1 MYIKRDFPIRKGI
14 FVMKNITDVDSNF
27 KIKTSI
33 QQEGIRFFDP
43 HTPPFSIHGV
53 KYENE
58 RYRRMPHAVASS
70 VNDSI
75 EYLHSNTAGGR
86 VRFKTDSPYVAIS
99 AKLDNLCKMASFAM
113 TGSASFDIYA
123 KGENGVTYI
132 NSFCPFFEMKDGY
145 DSIIYLG
152 GAEMR
157 EITINFPL
165 YSAVKS
171 LYVGVDENSALLEA
185 APYRDVPPIV
195 YYGSSI
201 TQGGCASRPGNSYES
216 LISRRFNVDF
226 VNLGFSGSAKA
237 EPEISKYVSGLD
249 MSVFVYDYDYNAPSV
264 EYLRETHERM
274 FKEVR
279 ASHPDVP
286 VIMMSRPM
294 YDLNDDAVA
303 RLEVIRETYN
313 NAVAAGDRN
322 VYLVDGRTLMAL
334 ARDEGLVD
342 ACHPNDLGFAS
353 MAAALIPVLEGIFEP
368 KA

>member
-1 MYIKRDFPIRKGI
+1 
-14 FVMKNITDVDSNF
+14 MKSITEVDSNF

-43 HTPPFSIHGV
+43 HTPPFRIHGV
-53 KYENE
+53 KYENG
-58 RYRRMPHAVASS
+58 RYRRMPEAVAAS

-86 VRFKTDSPYVAIS
+86 VRFRTDSPYVAIS
-99 AKLDNLCKMASFAM
+99 ARLANVCKMASFAM

-123 KGENGVTYI
+123 KGEDGVTYV

-152 GAEMR
+152 SSAMR
-157 EITINFPL
+157 DITVNFPL
-165 YSAVKS
+165 YTAVDS
-171 LYVGVDENSALLEA
+171 LYVGIDENAALLECT
-185 APYRDVPPIV
+185 PYLDTPPIV

-216 LISRRFNVDF
+216 LISRRFNRDF
-226 VNLGFSGSAKA
+226 INLGFSGSAKA
-237 EPEISKYVSGLD
+237 EREIAEYVKGLD

-274 FKEVR
+274 FKTVR
-279 ASHPDVP
+279 EAHPTTP

-294 YDLNDDAVA
+294 YNPDADALA
-303 RLEVIRETYN
+303 RLDVIRDTYN

-322 VYLVDGRTLMAL
+322 VYLIDGRTLMAL

-353 MAAALIPVLEGIFEP
+353 MAAAVIPVMEEIFQHKE
-368 KA
+368 